1 MVKVAINGFGRI
13 GRVSFRNI
21 QKKTNVEVVAIN
33 DLTDASTL
41 AYLLKYDSVH
51 GRFDGE
57 VKADGEYLVVNG
69 KRIRVYS
76 ERDPEQL
83 PWGELGIDIVIESTG
98 IFKTKEKMTKH
109 IKAGAKKVILTVP
122 ADKAEDVDATV
133 VLGVNDSVLTKD
145 MTCVSNASCTT
156 NFFSSC
162 FDMLCHF
169 FFCFEDT
176 C

>member
-33 DLTDASTL
+33 DLTDAATL

-76 ERDPEQL
+76 ESKDLDSANKLAQKIINE
-83 PWGELGIDIVIESTG
+83 I
-98 IFKTKEKMTKH
+98 KEIINK
-109 IKAGAKKVILTVP
+109 
-122 ADKAEDVDATV
+122 
-133 VLGVNDSVLTKD
+133 
-145 MTCVSNASCTT
+145 
-156 NFFSSC
+156 
-162 FDMLCHF
+162 
-169 FFCFEDT
+169 
-176 C
+176 

>member
-21 QKKTNVEVVAIN
+21 QKKKNVEVVAIN

-41 AYLLKYDSVH
+41 AHLLKYDSVH

-83 PWGELGIDIVIESTG
+83 PWGELGVDIVIESTG

-122 ADKAEDVDATV
+122 ADKAE
-133 VLGVNDSVLTKD
+133 
-145 MTCVSNASCTT
+145 
-156 NFFSSC
+156 
-162 FDMLCHF
+162 
-169 FFCFEDT
+169 
-176 C
+176 

>member
-21 QKKTNVEVVAIN
+21 QKKKNVEVVAIN

-41 AYLLKYDSVH
+41 AHLLKYDSVH

-83 PWGELGIDIVIESTG
+83 PWGELGVDIVI
-98 IFKTKEKMTKH
+98 
-109 IKAGAKKVILTVP
+109 
-122 ADKAEDVDATV
+122 
-133 VLGVNDSVLTKD
+133 
-145 MTCVSNASCTT
+145 
-156 NFFSSC
+156 
-162 FDMLCHF
+162 
-169 FFCFEDT
+169 
-176 C
+176 